1 MEENFYLR
9 MEAHNPERNH
19 HRRYEF
25 ELGKDLFGIWTLIIR
40 YGRVGRPGQSQT
52 YSSEDKSELEKL
64 IQSRIKRRA
73 GAEQRIGCRYESA
86 AEGGPRISTS

>member
-25 ELGKDLFGIWTLIIR
+25 ELCKDLFGIWTLIIR
-40 YGRVGRPGQSQT
+40 YGRVGRAGQSQT
-52 YSSEDKSELEKL
+52 FSSEDKSELENL

-73 GAEQRIGCRYESA
+73 GAEKRIGCRYESA
-86 AEGGPRISTS
+86 AKGGPWISTS